1 MKVYYGRKLE
11 ARRLHQQG
19 LSVTEIATRLKAEL
33 QAVRGWIA
41 AGGVRSAVGKTTT
54 PLKS

>member
-19 LSVTEIATRLKAEL
+19 LGVAEIAARLTAGRL
-33 QAVRGWIA
+33 TVRGWVA
-41 AGGVRSAVGKTTT
+41 AGRVKRAAGKS
-54 PLKS
+54 PSRKS